1 MSKKSRRSFTPEF
14 KEETARSVVEST
26 RPVAAVARE
35 IGVSEQTLRNWVNA
49 YRRDH
54 AADEPPLKI
63 SERARLRELEKEVR
77 ELRAERE
84 FLGKSRSL
92 LRQRLSITELYEF
105 IEAEKDVFSQ
115 AMERPL
121 PVVTMCSWLEVS
133 KSGFYE
139 WRTRP
144 ESETTRRRQYLA
156 GLITKIFTDSD
167 ETYGHRRIHAQ
178 LERQGERCTP
188 ELVRQIMRD
197 QGLEPC
203 QPKPW
208 RPALTDGGPAILPDL
223 LRRDFSADA
232 PCEKMVG
239 DITYIPT
246 WEGWI
251 YLATVIDC
259 HTKAVIGWAMDDNY
273 RTPLIEK
280 AIHMAVRNYSIKPG
294 AIFHTDRGS
303 NYMSAQ
309 FANTLRSLGIRHSVG
324 RTGICYDNSMAE
336 SFFGALKNERSHR
349 VIYTTR
355 KQAIADIAAYIELR
369 YNNQRLHSGLG
380 YKTPSEVYTEYLN
393 RQQAA

>member
-1 MSKKSRRSFTPEF
+1 MESLTLVIKTAAGTAIRRIPDATPLPS
-14 KEETARSVVEST
+14 AST
-26 RPVAAVARE
+26 QGYAAEDATRGAAATWGLPDFVFRPEQQRVGSAVRE
-35 IGVSEQTLRNWVNA
+35 LGDGLLLVG
-49 YRRDH
+49 DH
-54 AADEPPLKI
+54 AAVLQVKSRVNP
-63 SERARLRELEKEVR
+63 SGRADREL
-77 ELRAERE
+77 
-84 FLGKSRSL
+84 
-92 LRQRLSITELYEF
+92 
-105 IEAEKDVFSQ
+105 
-115 AMERPL
+115 
-121 PVVTMCSWLEVS
+121 SWLTS
-133 KSGFYE
+133 KVAKGS
-139 WRTRP
+139 
-144 ESETTRRRQYLA
+144 ESATARRRQYLA

-280 AIHMAVRNYSIKPG
+280 AIHMAARNYPIKPR

-309 FANTLRSLGIRHSVG
+309 FANTLRSLGIRHSAG

-336 SFFGALKNERSHR
+336 SFFSALKNERVHR
-349 VIYTTR
+349 VIYTTQ

-369 YNNQRLHSGLG
+369 YNSQRLHSGLD
-380 YKTPSEVYTEYLN
+380 YKTPNEARS
-393 RQQAA
+393 RQSR